1 MDMAEAGEAS
11 GMAVQRLEKATS
23 VSFTAASK
31 QWECNQNGKIP
42 QNGTSKLVSALGY
55 GRSRVERTVR
65 QQVHEVTQVQQTINR
80 MGRMLEPQAVRE
92 EV

>member
-1 MDMAEAGEAS
+1 MEY
-11 GMAVQRLEKATS
+11 
-23 VSFTAASK
+23 
-31 QWECNQNGKIP
+31 NHNGTIP
-42 QNGTSKLVSALGY
+42 QNETSKPVSTVGY

-80 MGRMLEPQAVRE
+80 MGRMIEPQAVRE